1 MIELQVEIPHKDAY
15 SYPIYIGEGILAQA
29 GDLISQCTKAT
40 KILIVS
46 NERVFALYGEKFKG
60 ALKNEGFKTE
70 TMLIEEGEEYKNI
83 ASLEKIWEKA
93 IGARLERK
101 DAIAALGGGV
111 IGDVT
116 GFAAAT
122 YLRGVD
128 FIQVPTTLL
137 AQVDSSVGGKV
148 AINSKSGK
156 NLLGNFYQPKAVLSD
171 TSVLSSLPDSEI
183 KVGLAEV
190 IKYGFIEKT
199 CSLNP
204 CENSFL
210 SYLTEN
216 RDAIL
221 QRKPSDMEYIIRH
234 SCSLKAAVVNQDEK
248 EAGLR
253 AILNFGHTIG
263 HAVEKCYKYKR
274 INHGEAVAIGMR
286 GVFHI
291 ALSKGMID
299 KEYFDNSLNL
309 LTDYGMDYK
318 IRRDAE
324 PAALYDAMGA
334 DKKVSSGKIKFVLP
348 ISTAEVEIFNNIS
361 KTEVINALE
370 KLY

>member
-1 MIELQVEIPHKDAY
+1 MIELKVEIPHKDAC

-29 GDLISQCTKAT
+29 GGLIRQCTKAT

-46 NERVFALYGEKFKG
+46 NERVFALYGEKFRG
-60 ALKNEGFKTE
+60 ALESEGFRTE
-70 TMLIEEGEEYKNI
+70 TLLIEEGEEYKNI
-83 ASLEKIWEKA
+83 VSLEKIWEKA
-93 IGARLERK
+93 IEARLERK
-101 DAIAALGGGV
+101 DAITALGGGV

-122 YLRGVD
+122 YLRGID

-156 NLLGNFYQPKAVLSD
+156 NLLGNFYQPKIVLSD

-199 CSLNP
+199 CGLNP

-210 SYLTEN
+210 SYLKEN
-216 RDAIL
+216 RDDVL
-221 QRKPSDMEYIIRH
+221 QRKPNVMEYIIRH
-234 SCSLKAAVVNQDEK
+234 SCALKAAVVNQDER

-263 HAVEKCYKYKR
+263 HAVEKCYGYKG

-286 GVFHI
+286 GAFHI
-291 ALSKGMID
+291 ALIKGMID
-299 KEYFDNSLNL
+299 KEYFDDSLNL
-309 LTDYGMDYK
+309 LTAYGMDYK
-318 IRRDAE
+318 IREDATPE
-324 PAALYDAMGA
+324 ALYDAMGA

-348 ISTAEVEIFNNIS
+348 IAPAEVEIFNNVS
-361 KTEVINALE
+361 EVEVIDALE